1 MSHTTVYIESLAIC
15 ILFLIALY
23 ALNLR
28 HEPPPHFG
36 NVALI
41 YLLTVVSA
49 VMDIVWIL
57 IDGKPEF
64 TWLAYLTHPA
74 YLSIF
79 VVISGIWFN
88 YCAKLLPFARP
99 KRIWVRMLVY
109 LPLVAIVLTNFS
121 SPFTGFTFYL
131 DESARYCRGPL
142 YGILPMS
149 YVYLLAASILSIK
162 AMRDSQLSADKMRYL
177 SLACFGLSPITLGA
191 LSLIAPPGSIPSMQY
206 SVLFSLLL
214 MFVEF
219 QGVKITS
226 DSLTGLNNRYSLDY
240 AINERIIRYKKNGE
254 RFFILLGDMD
264 KFKKI
269 NDTYGHMEG
278 DRILKVVADILD
290 SIAKDYGTRASRM
303 GGDEFAI
310 VVACRRLSTAS
321 EIKERINAALKD
333 ASSREDRELAISIGI
348 AEYDGDMTLIQFLD
362 LADQNLYL
370 EKNNL

>member
-28 HEPPPHFG
+28 HEPPPHFV
-36 NVALI
+36 NVSLI
-41 YLLTVVSA
+41 YLLTVISA
-49 VMDIVWIL
+49 VFDIIWIL
-57 IDGKPEF
+57 IDGNPEF
-64 TWLAYLTHPA
+64 TWIAYLIHPL

-79 VVISGIWFN
+79 VAISGIWFN
-88 YCAKLLPFARP
+88 YCAKLLPFTRP
-99 KRIWVRMLVY
+99 KRIWVRLLVY
-109 LPLVAIVLTNFS
+109 LPLVAIVLTNLS
-121 SPFTGFTFYL
+121 SPFTGLTFYL

-142 YGILPMS
+142 YGILPLA

-162 AMRDSQLSADKMRYL
+162 AMRDSQLSVDKMRYR
-177 SLACFGLSPITLGA
+177 SLASFGLSPITLGA
-191 LSLIAPPGSIPSMQY
+191 LSLLAPPGSIPSMQF

-290 SIAKDYGTRASRM
+290 TIAKDYGTRASRM

-310 VVACRRLSTAS
+310 VVACGRLSTAS
-321 EIKERINAALKD
+321 EIKERINAAMKD
-333 ASSREDRELAISIGI
+333 ASSREDRDLAISIGI